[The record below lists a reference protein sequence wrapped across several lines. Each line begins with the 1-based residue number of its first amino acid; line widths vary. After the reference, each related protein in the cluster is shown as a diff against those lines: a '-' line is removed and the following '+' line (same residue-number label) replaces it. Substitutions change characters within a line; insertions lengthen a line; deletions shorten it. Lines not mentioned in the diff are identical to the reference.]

1 MFDAVYASKKVIIYA
16 SDQKE
21 YFDTRGTY
29 FDYSDLPFPVAENMD
44 ELRKKIEAYK
54 DADMRE
60 KYKEFLNKLCSVEQ
74 GNASQKIAK
83 RIVDYVNQ

>member
-1 MFDAVYASKKVIIYA
+1 
-16 SDQKE
+16 
-21 YFDTRGTY
+21 
-29 FDYSDLPFPVAENMD
+29 MD
-44 ELRKKIEAYK
+44 ELRKKIEAYT